1 MSGIDGIGK
10 VEDPIENIKY
20 VEGNDTGAEFTT
32 DTPENSTPVDIPD
45 ASENDS
51 GERGAFSKTVAAL
64 GVGMSLWGMQ
74 GAITRPIDLDVPP
87 VTDPPPVTE
96 FDPNDPDD
104 WGSLG
109 KGFSKFAGGDEIEIA
124 SLEGSVKIEG
134 MPPDDDDKKR
144 TANKIEPE

>member
-64 GVGMSLWGMQ
+64 GVGMSLWG
-74 GAITRPIDLDVPP
+74 
-87 VTDPPPVTE
+87 TD
-96 FDPNDPDD
+96 FDEVYMI
-104 WGSLG
+104 WKLYQ
-109 KGFSKFAGGDEIEIA
+109 FVCVE
-124 SLEGSVKIEG
+124 
-134 MPPDDDDKKR
+134 
-144 TANKIEPE
+144 